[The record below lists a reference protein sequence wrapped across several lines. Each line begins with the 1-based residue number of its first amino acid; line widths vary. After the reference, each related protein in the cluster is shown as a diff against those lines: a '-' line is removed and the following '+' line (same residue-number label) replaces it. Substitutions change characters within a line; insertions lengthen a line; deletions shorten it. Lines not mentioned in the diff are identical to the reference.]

1 MIQIADVLSTPL
13 EYARLSREEMAERI
27 RRRKQE
33 LNAVILGH
41 NYQRVEIQEV
51 SDYLGD
57 SLGLSQEA
65 ASTDADVIVFC
76 GVHFMAETAGLRVGV
91 LPGGCSG
98 FQYGLNI
105 EDEAGED
112 DMILESQGIRLFVD
126 PFSLQYLQGTEID
139 YVSTFQGSGFTFN
152 NPNAAGGCG
161 CGSSFTV

>member
-1 MIQIADVLSTPL
+1 MQTQSAAANTEAPAPPILLTSTAAT
-13 EYARLSREEMAERI
+13 EVRRYIEEQGAAE
-27 RRRKQE
+27 
-33 LNAVILGH
+33 
-41 NYQRVEIQEV
+41 
-51 SDYLGD
+51 S
-57 SLGLSQEA
+57 
-65 ASTDADVIVFC
+65 
-76 GVHFMAETAGLRVGV
+76 AGLRVGV

-152 NPNAAGGCG
+152 NPNSTGSCG
-161 CGSSFTV
+161 CGSSFNA